1 MVAGLLPGHL
11 GACALLATSVSPD
24 LIKAM
29 HVMTWIIFDCTYM
42 ITTIQL
48 LALGAYIVL
57 NKRQATFP
65 PGQVGALSQSASRS
79 CHWC

>member
-1 MVAGLLPGHL
+1 
-11 GACALLATSVSPD
+11 
-24 LIKAM
+24 M

-48 LALGAYIVL
+48 LALGTYIVL

-65 PGQVGALSQSASRS
+65 GMDRMVRHRHRHHFRSAGADAVRFRGSVRG
-79 CHWC
+79 